1 MPINRRRPHGQSIR
15 FIAAL
20 QNEAGI
26 IANARRR
33 RNGICAMCGR
43 PTSQWYG
50 APHKAYDAVKNNRTG
65 SETMNGAEVIADIL
79 KREGTEFLSCYPRN
93 PVIEPCAALDIRP
106 ILCRQERVGVGIA
119 DGFSRI
125 KRGKRNG
132 VFAAQ
137 AGPGIENA
145 FPGVAQAFS
154 ENVPLLVVS
163 GGMPLARQYSRP
175 VFRAAEVFRPVTKWS
190 ALAHSVQELPD
201 LLRRSYHAMR
211 SGKAGPVLIEV
222 PDEVFTAEY
231 NGTVDYVPVPV
242 QRAAPD
248 PDAIKKAVEMLLAA
262 KHPVLWAG
270 QGVHYAEASA
280 QLAALAEMLPAP
292 VVATNPGKS
301 AIPDSHP
308 LALGASTRSRSK
320 PFADFL
326 NRADLVVAIGS
337 SLTIT
342 NFGPAVPPGKTIIH
356 SSNDAADIN
365 KEYRA
370 DHAVVGDAALV
381 IDALIAELAR
391 KRSGSGGNALA
402 ALKEDIAAGKK
413 AWRDEWSKHLDSG
426 ETPIN
431 QYRVIRDMMRTLDR
445 DNVII
450 THDSGSP
457 REQLLP
463 FWETTSAGSYMGWGK
478 STQLGYGLGI
488 TMGAKLAAPKKLCI
502 NVMGD
507 AAIGMTG
514 MDIETA
520 ARNRIGIL
528 TVVFNNG
535 VMAAERDVL
544 KLSAKKYGAL
554 TVSGNYTKVAQGLNV
569 DATRVEK
576 PADIVPALKDAVA
589 VTETGAPF
597 LLEFV
602 VKEGYDFSRYA

>member
-1 MPINRRRPHGQSIR
+1 
-15 FIAAL
+15 
-20 QNEAGI
+20 
-26 IANARRR
+26 
-33 RNGICAMCGR
+33 
-43 PTSQWYG
+43 
-50 APHKAYDAVKNNRTG
+50 
-65 SETMNGAEVIADIL
+65 MNGAGVIAEIL

-93 PVIEPCAALDIRP
+93 PLIEASAALDIRP

-119 DGFSRI
+119 DGYSRI
-125 KRGKRNG
+125 KRGQRNG

-154 ENVPLLVVS
+154 ENVPLLVIA
-163 GGMPLARQYSRP
+163 GGMPLERQYVRP
-175 VFRAAEVFRPVTKWS
+175 VFRAANVFRPVTKWS

-201 LLRRSYHAMR
+201 LMRRAYHAMR

-231 NGTVDYVPVPV
+231 EGPLDYAPLPL

-248 PDAIKKAVEMLLAA
+248 PAAVKKAAEMLLAA
-262 KHPVLWAG
+262 KQPLLWAG
-270 QGVHYAEASA
+270 QGVHYAEASE
-280 QLAALAEMLPAP
+280 QLAALAELLPAP

-301 AIPDSHP
+301 AIADSHP
-308 LALGASTRSRSK
+308 LALGAATRSRSK
-320 PFADFL
+320 MFADFMG
-326 NRADLVVAIGS
+326 RADLILAIGS
-337 SLTIT
+337 SLTVT
-342 NFGPAVPPGKTIIH
+342 NFGPAVPPDKTIIH
-356 SSNDAADIN
+356 STNDPSDIN

-370 DHAVVGDAALV
+370 DHALVGHAALV
-381 IDALIAELAR
+381 IDALITELSRR
-391 KRSGSGGNALA
+391 KSGSGDNALA
-402 ALKEDIAAGKK
+402 ALKADIAAGKK
-413 AWRDEWSKHLDSG
+413 AWLDEWSKHLSSD
-426 ETPIN
+426 EIPIN
-431 QYRVIRDMMRTLDR
+431 QYRVIRDLMRTLDR

-463 FWETTSAGSYMGWGK
+463 FWETTVPGSYMGWGK

-488 TMGAKLAAPKKLCI
+488 TMGAKLAAPKKLCV

-520 ARNRIGIL
+520 ARNRIAIL

-544 KLSAKKYGAL
+544 KLSTKKYGAL
-554 TVSGNYTKVAQGLNV
+554 TVSGNYAKVAEGLNV
-569 DATRVEK
+569 ASTRVEK
-576 PADIVPALKDAVA
+576 PAAIVPAIKDAVI
-589 VTETGAPF
+589 VTESGAPF

-602 VKEGYDFSRYA
+602 VKEGYDFSRYS